1 MAGGNNHKEG
11 KPPPDKNNIKVVDLT
26 YNDMMINEDESIEN
40 NINSQTQHDKQISDR
55 LNRIDLKNRYKT
67 NSNGPFSVFVE
78 HKYLNFGRLHPLK
91 IGEKL
96 FNLNGDENDIDF
108 LHTVGRNR
116 VQIMCKS
123 AIGANKIV
131 ENQVFESNN
140 LIAYIP
146 SHLTQKKGLIRNV
159 DTSFSEEEILKILKS
174 SVPIKAVQR
183 RFKFVLDKD
192 GNKVKVPRQQI
203 IVTFDNLVLPQFV
216 YMYRLRYEVDTWY
229 SPVTQC
235 YNCLNFGHTASQ
247 CKSKKRCKTCSKIL
261 NDEGLCTD
269 CETFCVHCKDNSH
282 ISTSKKC
289 PKYNNQVK
297 IKQAMAN
304 LNVSFKEAEK
314 IVDNPSYAS
323 LVSKNKFAPL
333 SSKTDFPELPPNYR
347 NQSNPPNSK
356 TTFVAHPHSS
366 KSTPSS
372 SVYEN
377 YKKRKVSDRSP
388 SFEPVNREF
397 DWSYTGA
404 PWIES
409 HQINTK
415 NTFEVSRITK
425 ELEYLESQLHDILP
439 TLILNEFRRR
449 QTQNREFNKIK
460 ANNIRKLEHIKNY
473 NKIKINSKWFKNLTS
488 VNIPEEVE
496 NILLLG
502 PKFSLPPDKN
512 DISIKHLLADVEF
525 SVPI

>member
-192 GNKVKVPRQQI
+192 GNK
-203 IVTFDNLVLPQFV
+203 
-216 YMYRLRYEVDTWY
+216 
-229 SPVTQC
+229 
-235 YNCLNFGHTASQ
+235 

-388 SFEPVNREF
+388 SFEPVSREF

-415 NTFEVSRITK
+415 NTFEEIW
-425 ELEYLESQLHDILP
+425 Q
-439 TLILNEFRRR
+439 
-449 QTQNREFNKIK
+449 RE
-460 ANNIRKLEHIKNY
+460 NY
-473 NKIKINSKWFKNLTS
+473 EMF
-488 VNIPEEVE
+488 PEVE
-496 NILLLG
+496 EKLL
-502 PKFSLPPDKN
+502 
-512 DISIKHLLADVEF
+512 
-525 SVPI
+525 

>member
-1 MAGGNNHKEG
+1 MENPTKNYSWA
-11 KPPPDKNNIKVVDLT
+11 KPFPEIQKACT
-26 YNDMMINEDESIEN
+26 
-40 NINSQTQHDKQISDR
+40 
-55 LNRIDLKNRYKT
+55 
-67 NSNGPFSVFVE
+67 
-78 HKYLNFGRLHPLK
+78 
-91 IGEKL
+91 L
-96 FNLNGDENDIDF
+96 FNRTELLQIARYVYIPLTGYLQQGPQCGLVALAILMGSANKE
-108 LHTVGRNR
+108 TVDRIFQWAKKMEFSAYGE
-116 VQIMCKS
+116 MFS
-123 AIGANKIV
+123 AIWMAKLAEKFMPDARVEVHSGELDCDKIK
-131 ENQVFESNN
+131 EF
-140 LIAYIP
+140 L
-146 SHLTQKKGLIRNV
+146 
-159 DTSFSEEEILKILKS
+159 FSEKEILKILKS

-216 YMYRLRYEVDTWY
+216 YVYRLRYEVDTWY

-269 CETFCVHCKDNSH
+269 CEIFCVHCKDNSH

-323 LVSKNKFAPL
+323 IVSKNKFTPL

-366 KSTPSS
+366 KSIPSS

-388 SFEPVNREF
+388 SFEPVSREF

-409 HQINTK
+409 HQMNTK
-415 NTFEVSRITK
+415 NTFEGLK
-425 ELEYLESQLHDILP
+425 D
-439 TLILNEFRRR
+439 
-449 QTQNREFNKIK
+449 KIIEDLTCQI
-460 ANNIRKLEHIKNY
+460 NNSIR
-473 NKIKINSKWFKNLTS
+473 
-488 VNIPEEVE
+488 
-496 NILLLG
+496 
-502 PKFSLPPDKN
+502 
-512 DISIKHLLADVEF
+512 AR
-525 SVPI
+525 